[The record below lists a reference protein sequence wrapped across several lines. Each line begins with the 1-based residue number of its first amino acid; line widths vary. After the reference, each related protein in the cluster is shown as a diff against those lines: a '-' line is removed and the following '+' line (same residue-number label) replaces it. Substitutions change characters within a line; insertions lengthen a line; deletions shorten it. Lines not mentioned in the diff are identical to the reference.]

1 MKRGFRNGQ
10 PLKTIYNLSITNYDE
25 LSSFF
30 LNRDHPNRMVNASPQ
45 RQGSPNLGVI
55 RFMITQIG

>member
-1 MKRGFRNGQ
+1 MSY
-10 PLKTIYNLSITNYDE
+10 LILYSITNYE
-25 LSSFF
+25 EVSSFF
-30 LNRDHPNRMVNASPQ
+30 LIRAHANRKVNASPQ